1 MSSNTETHSDV
12 KKVGFLCEFCDKKL
26 ASKFSLDRHK
36 LVCKKCEN
44 NDKNT
49 IRNCKNTIRNCKNTI
64 QNFEKAI
71 PQVNKRFNC
80 KKCNKGYNTLRLLNE
95 HEQKCKGL
103 DILTCPRCM
112 KTFSSSGNKSNHI
125 KRNNCKARSIIYANT
140 PHTNITNN
148 NITNNNINTINNNNI
163 IINNYGNERTDY
175 ITFDDMIKI
184 LQHSGSSIIP
194 KYIQMKHFNKNF
206 PENNNIKYDI
216 KNGCLIKKDDGWR
229 SVGID
234 NISRRL
240 IDHNSGEIGKFYD
253 KNKENINKII
263 KDIQFLEYVT
273 SKFNYLDLHLDKTF
287 FNDLKNEIK
296 YIIKSS
302 VLI

>member
-44 NDKNT
+44 ND
-49 IRNCKNTIRNCKNTI
+49 KNTIRNCKNTI

-206 PENNNIKYDI
+206 PEKNNIKYDI